1 MAGWGLMIG
10 LGQGLKAASGA
21 LLDANKD
28 KMLQQA
34 EVRREE
40 RAQQRQIAQEQRAQV
55 RLETTPDPKQT
66 RFIEKDGAMWEQN
79 RSSTGNVLNEQL
91 ANKQDIE
98 RINLEK
104 RKEEASIQADLVMGN
119 FRAAQMQQTLT
130 ENEFLP
136 AKQQLEAE
144 KIRAQ
149 TGQAERANQP
159 KPNTKSITEYTDAFL
174 DENPGVVAKYTEGE
188 EAPVTKSELKD
199 VAMKVL
205 KNFVGMGKKPTQKDL
220 EFAMADYVKR
230 TGKSKKSTPSAA
242 GTSGITLPLR
252 RN

>member
-1 MAGWGLMIG
+1 MAGWGLMMG
-10 LGQGLKAASGA
+10 LGQGLQSAGQMYMDVKKDELLEKAEQR
-21 LLDANKD
+21 K
-28 KMLQQA
+28 
-34 EVRREE
+34 EE
-40 RAQQRQIAQEQRAQV
+40 RAHKRKIADEQRAQV

-66 RFIEKDGAMWEQN
+66 RFAEKDGLLWEQT
-79 RSSTGNVLNEQL
+79 RSGTDKLLEEKL
-91 ANKQDIE
+91 ANKHDID

-119 FRAAQMQQTLT
+119 FRAAQMQQTLA

-136 AKQQLEAE
+136 VKQQLEAE
-144 KIRAQ
+144 RTVAQ
-149 TGQAERANQP
+149 IGSYDRANQP
-159 KPNTKSITEYTDAFL
+159 KPNTKSIVEYTDAFL
-174 DENPGVVAKYTEGE
+174 DENPGVVAKYAEGE
-188 EAPVTKSELKD
+188 DAPVTKSELKD

-230 TGKSKKSTPSAA
+230 TGKNKKSTPSAA
-242 GTSGITLPLR
+242 GTSGITLPLK